1 MIKTL
6 LLAATLALATTAHA
20 SDISAHIGNLNSS
33 DYALRQTARLELRQ
47 TLVDAKSPRQRAYEK
62 ELLQHIGSD
71 TPFAT
76 RDWNIR
82 MLELIGTKTAV
93 NPLATLLNDPDPRIS
108 DNARRTLAAI
118 PASSAISALAKAL
131 AKASPADQPA
141 YIDAL
146 AYRGESSAVR
156 PLTVV
161 LKSSEPASASHAAT
175 ALAKVNGRS
184 ARSALKSRHA
194 TATGA
199 LKTDIERA
207 LIEAGLT
214 DRKLAATLALSGQS
228 PAIRTAAF
236 AQLTT
241 LDRKAATQVLQTAL
255 TDPATARRDVIIK
268 AAISSQL
275 RDQVITQLATL
286 PPADQAVAL
295 GAIADQR
302 LTTTEADVLALLVSA
317 ANAQKPLIIRTLG
330 FIGSDQSYAP
340 LYALYLSDNNDRTV
354 ADALARLKAPSADKT
369 LLQAARGTGPIE
381 ERVSALRLLV
391 LRNTN
396 GVTPLINQLAQSGQD
411 PALRQAAFKAME
423 IVGDTKSVDQLLAIV
438 LATDPLKRPAQ
449 SSLKKLSF
457 SIGVPDYLWTHH
469 YQPALA
475 AAPSD
480 EARQGALEILDG
492 ISGPAAASYLES
504 LIPDGHPLR
513 ADALTVLTRWSD
525 VSAGEVWL
533 AVAKKSFRKA
543 DQTAAQN
550 GLKRLISSN
559 RVTGGDANKVKLAAQ
574 SLIQI
579 TDPEF
584 RAAVL
589 KNYEGRLSRDTT
601 RELPTAFKP
610 LLNDPSLAVKV
621 QAILDKL

>member
-6 LLAATLALATTAHA
+6 LLAATLALAITTHA
-20 SDISAHIGNLNSS
+20 SDISAHIGNLDSS
-33 DYALRQTARLELRQ
+33 DYAVRQTARLDLRQ
-47 TLVDAKSPRQRAYEK
+47 TLVDAKSSRQRAYEK
-62 ELLQHIGSD
+62 ELLQHIGTGS
-71 TPFAT
+71 PFAT

-93 NPLATLLNDPDPRIS
+93 RPLAALLNDPDPRIS

-118 PASSAISALAKAL
+118 TASSAISALAKAL
-131 AKASPADQPA
+131 AAADPADQPA

-146 AYRGESSAVR
+146 AYRGQSRAVR
-156 PLTVV
+156 PLTAV
-161 LKSSEPASASHAAT
+161 LKTGDPASAAHAAT
-175 ALAKVNGRS
+175 ALAKINGRS
-184 ARSALKSRHA
+184 ARSALKNRHVS
-194 TATGA
+194 ATGA
-199 LKTDIERA
+199 LKADIERA

-214 DRKLAATLALSGQS
+214 DRKLAASLALSGQS

-236 AQLTT
+236 AQLTS
-241 LDRKAATQVLQTAL
+241 LDPKAATTVLQTAL
-255 TDPATARRDVIIK
+255 TDPTTARRDVLIK

-275 RDQVITQLATL
+275 RDQVISQLATL
-286 PPADQAVAL
+286 SPADQAVAL
-295 GAIADQR
+295 GAIADQH
-302 LTTTEADVLALLVSA
+302 LTATEADVLALLASA
-317 ANAQKPLIIRTLG
+317 AETQKPLIIRTLG
-330 FIGSDQSYAP
+330 VIGSDQSYAP
-340 LYALYLSDNNDRTV
+340 LYALYLADNRNRTV

-369 LLQAARGTGPIE
+369 LLKAAQGDGPIE
-381 ERVSALRLLV
+381 DRVSALRLLV

-449 SSLKKLSF
+449 GSLKKLSF

-525 VSAGEVWL
+525 ISAGQVWL
-533 AVAKKSFRKA
+533 AVAKKSSNKT

-584 RAAVL
+584 RTAVL

-601 RELPTAFKP
+601 RELPKAFKP
-610 LLNDPSLAVKV
+610 LLEDPTLAVKA

>member
-1 MIKTL
+1 MCI
-6 LLAATLALATTAHA
+6 
-20 SDISAHIGNLNSS
+20 
-33 DYALRQTARLELRQ
+33 
-47 TLVDAKSPRQRAYEK
+47 
-62 ELLQHIGSD
+62 
-71 TPFAT
+71 
-76 RDWNIR
+76 RD
-82 MLELIGTKTAV
+82 
-93 NPLATLLNDPDPRIS
+93 S
-108 DNARRTLAAI
+108 
-118 PASSAISALAKAL
+118 
-131 AKASPADQPA
+131 
-141 YIDAL
+141 

-391 LRNTN
+391 L
-396 GVTPLINQLAQSGQD
+396 L
-411 PALRQAAFKAME
+411 
-423 IVGDTKSVDQLLAIV
+423 
-438 LATDPLKRPAQ
+438 
-449 SSLKKLSF
+449 
-457 SIGVPDYLWTHH
+457 
-469 YQPALA
+469 
-475 AAPSD
+475 
-480 EARQGALEILDG
+480 
-492 ISGPAAASYLES
+492 S
-504 LIPDGHPLR
+504 LIH
-513 ADALTVLTRWSD
+513 
-525 VSAGEVWL
+525 
-533 AVAKKSFRKA
+533 
-543 DQTAAQN
+543 
-550 GLKRLISSN
+550 I
-559 RVTGGDANKVKLAAQ
+559 
-574 SLIQI
+574 
-579 TDPEF
+579 
-584 RAAVL
+584 
-589 KNYEGRLSRDTT
+589 
-601 RELPTAFKP
+601 
-610 LLNDPSLAVKV
+610 
-621 QAILDKL
+621 